1 MSDDISVIK
10 VFDDEME
17 ASMVQQVLE
26 NAGIKVTLLKDDGGG
41 LMPSLQMTEGVS
53 LIVNKDDAERAAD
66 IVREFETAAGDQ
78 QSAVSDQQ

>member
-17 ASMVQQVLE
+17 ASMAQQVLE

-53 LIVNKDDAERAAD
+53 LIVNKDDEERAVEL
-66 IVREFETAAGDQ
+66 VRDFEN
-78 QSAVSDQQ
+78 SKPE